1 MANVKITKNGPYLVS
16 GGLPLAK
23 EIITTGKEGIPTKWS
38 RGEKFPQ
45 QEEYALCRCGHSKN
59 KPYCTGTHAEVDFNG
74 TETALRKSH
83 AEQAEK
89 TEGDGI
95 DLMDAV
101 AFCASSRFCDLG
113 DGTWKYTED
122 SKDPKAKKE
131 AIRQACC
138 CPSGRLVMLD
148 KKAGKAIE
156 PGIQAIHKH
165 SGGSGSQRERTD
177 MVEGEDPARIV
188 RRYGVRDKES
198 GHSMPLRPVREQAV
212 LRRHACPDMLQRRGQ
227 AAEEVNGKG

>member
-156 PGIQAIHKH
+156 PEFKQSISI
-165 SGGSGSQRERTD
+165 
-177 MVEGEDPARIV
+177 VEDPGANASGPIWLKGKIPLESSDGTVYEIRNRV
-188 RRYGVRDKES
+188 TVCRCGLSENKPFCDGTHAQTCFNDGDRRLK
-198 GHSMPLRPVREQAV
+198 
-212 LRRHACPDMLQRRGQ
+212 
-227 AAEEVNGKG
+227 K